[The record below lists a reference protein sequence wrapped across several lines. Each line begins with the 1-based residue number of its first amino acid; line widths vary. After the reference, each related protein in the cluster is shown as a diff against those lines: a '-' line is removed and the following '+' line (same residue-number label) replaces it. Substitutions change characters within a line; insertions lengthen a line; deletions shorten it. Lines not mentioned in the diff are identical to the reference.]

1 MLSALPARWLALAFL
16 LLALALVFGNPILLA
31 GSIFVLL
38 IVLLGTLLTPPG
50 GIEVEREMTRL
61 VCWAGDRLEVR
72 RRVHVRSGLG
82 TLYVHDELPAEM
94 EVVEGNNFRAVWK
107 WPGPKTYDLSYEF
120 LCPKR
125 GLYEL
130 GETLWDTE
138 GALGLQRRNR
148 GTAGETQEFS
158 VVPRIQAVRRVKE
171 VRARAHTR
179 FFRTDVA
186 TLGPSTTDFKDLR
199 PYSPGDP
206 MRIVNWKASARNS
219 YSANPLLVNQ
229 YEAEGRKAIWIFL
242 DGAEYMEVGTTLS
255 SLIDHAVEAAG
266 SIAQYYLSQGYTLG
280 AYIYNTPN
288 DILTPDLGRKQF
300 KRLTDMLTTL
310 QPGPARQDLSAAVEW
325 CKSFLYRLQPEV
337 YAITRLDVHYPRDG
351 ESGPVHR
358 RVRCGDKTP
367 CGAKVSD
374 AQIEPGQSGAC
385 GSGGSQAGGS
395 GYRGTDA
402 RPDEMGSPAVVQADP
417 GGWGFGG
424 FLGPGRAGL
433 HVYAHATH
441 LPGSVRL
448 W

>member
-31 GSIFVLL
+31 GSVFVLL

-72 RRVHVRSGLG
+72 RRVHVKSGLG

-186 TLGPSTTDFKDLR
+186 TQGPSTTDFKDLR

-351 ESGPVHR
+351 NQAQSIDGFVAGIKRLVALRSRTRRLNPV
-358 RVRCGDKTP
+358 RVVHVEAAGVRQGEAALEARTQDLMRWEARQLYKP
-367 CGAKVSD
+367 IREVGASVVSWD
-374 AQIEPGQSGAC
+374 PAEQDFTTTLMQHIYLGA
-385 GSGGSQAGGS
+385 
-395 GYRGTDA
+395 
-402 RPDEMGSPAVVQADP
+402 
-417 GGWGFGG
+417 
-424 FLGPGRAGL
+424 
-433 HVYAHATH
+433 
-441 LPGSVRL
+441 
-448 W
+448 

>member
-1 MLSALPARWLALAFL
+1 MLSALPGRWLALSFL
-16 LLALALVFGNPILLA
+16 LLAVALVFGNPILLA
-31 GSIFVLL
+31 GSVLVLL
-38 IVLLGTLLTPPG
+38 IVLLGTLLTPPT
-50 GIEVEREMTRL
+50 GIEVEREMTRV

-72 RRVHVRSGLG
+72 RRVKVTSGIG
-82 TLYVHDELPAEM
+82 TLYVYDELPAEM

-107 WPGPKTYDLSYEF
+107 WPGPRTYDLSYEF

-125 GLYEL
+125 GLYVL
-130 GETLWDTE
+130 GETVWNAE
-138 GALGLQRRNR
+138 GPLGLQRRNT

-158 VVPRIQAVRRVKE
+158 VVPRIQAVGRVKE
-171 VRARAHTR
+171 VRARAHGR

-186 TLGPSTTDFKDLR
+186 TRGPSTTDFKDLR

-219 YSANPLLVNQ
+219 YEANPLLINQ

-310 QPGPARQDLSAAVEW
+310 QPGPARQDLSEAVEW

-351 ESGPVHR
+351 SQSQSIDGFVTGIKRLVALRSRTRRLNPVRVVHVESAGIR
-358 RVRCGDKTP
+358 QGDVSVESHTQDLLRWEARLLHKP
-367 CGAKVSD
+367 IREVGASIVAWDPAKQD
-374 AQIEPGQSGAC
+374 FTTTLMQHIYLGA
-385 GSGGSQAGGS
+385 
-395 GYRGTDA
+395 
-402 RPDEMGSPAVVQADP
+402 
-417 GGWGFGG
+417 
-424 FLGPGRAGL
+424 
-433 HVYAHATH
+433 
-441 LPGSVRL
+441 
-448 W
+448 